1 MASNRPTRS
10 KPMKQSTIIWI
21 LLVGLSQV
29 GWGVAQQ
36 LGSLQRYFV
45 RPELVMRNQQELDL
59 TEAQRNTIVHEI
71 QQAQTQFTG
80 LRWDVQNETQAL
92 ERLLQARSGDETELL
107 TQLDKI
113 LDLERD
119 IKRTQLVLAVR
130 IRNLLDEGQLNK
142 LEEFREQGSERQR
155 RSRRPP
161 PQNP

>member
-1 MASNRPTRS
+1 
-10 KPMKQSTIIWI
+10 MKQSTIILI

-29 GWGVAQQ
+29 GWGIAQQ

-92 ERLLQARSGDETELL
+92 ERLLQARSSDEPELL

-113 LDLERD
+113 LDLERE

-130 IRNLLDEGQLNK
+130 IRNVLDEQQLRK
-142 LEEFREQGSERQR
+142 LEEFREQGIEQQR
-155 RSRRPP
+155 RNRRPP

>member
-1 MASNRPTRS
+1 MRS
-10 KPMKQSTIIWI
+10 S
-21 LLVGLSQV
+21 LVPSK
-29 GWGVAQQ
+29 
-36 LGSLQRYFV
+36 
-45 RPELVMRNQQELDL
+45 DL

-130 IRNLLDEGQLNK
+130 IRNVLDEGQLKK
-142 LEEFREQGSERQR
+142 LEEFREQGIERQR
-155 RSRRPP
+155 RNRRPP